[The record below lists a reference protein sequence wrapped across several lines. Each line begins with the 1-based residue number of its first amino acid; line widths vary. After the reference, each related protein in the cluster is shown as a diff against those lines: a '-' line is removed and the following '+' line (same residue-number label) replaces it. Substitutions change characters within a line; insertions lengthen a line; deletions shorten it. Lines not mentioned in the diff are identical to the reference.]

1 MQKEPSTNTTVTST
15 SYRDATGKIP
25 HNMMNDYM
33 FRAILQKNQ
42 NVLKGLISSVLHIP
56 PEEITDIVIKN
67 PILLGTS
74 IKDKGFILD
83 LHVCINHSRI
93 INLEMQV
100 INEKDWSERSL
111 SYLCDLFRQ
120 LTRGEKYRHAK
131 SVIHI
136 GFLDFQPFPDNIEF
150 YSLYKLLNVKNNHLY
165 SDKFALGVI
174 DLTHIELATQED
186 KAYQIDHWARLFKST
201 TWEEIKMIAENNKY
215 MEEALQAL
223 YECNADDVI
232 REQCLAR
239 VEQLAKENYYLRT
252 IEEQAA
258 ELAQK
263 EATLTEM
270 QTELEQK
277 DTSIAEMQTEL
288 EQKDTSIAV
297 IQAELEQLR
306 AQLELLNVQQ

>member
-1 MQKEPSTNTTVTST
+1 MEKVQSKIVTATST

-67 PILLGTS
+67 PILMGKS

-83 LHVCINHSRI
+83 LHVCINRSRI

-100 INEKDWSERSL
+100 INEKDWPERSL

-120 LTRGEKYRHAK
+120 LTRGEKYRNAK
-131 SVIHI
+131 PVIHI
-136 GFLDFQPFPDNIEF
+136 GFLDFQPFSDNIEF

-174 DLTHIELATQED
+174 DLTHIELATEED

-258 ELAQK
+258 ELAQ
-263 EATLTEM
+263 M
-270 QTELEQK
+270 QT
-277 DTSIAEMQTEL
+277 
-288 EQKDTSIAV
+288 
-297 IQAELEQLR
+297 ELEQLR
-306 AQLELLNVQQ
+306 AQLKLLKEQQ

>member
-1 MQKEPSTNTTVTST
+1 
-15 SYRDATGKIP
+15 
-25 HNMMNDYM
+25 MMNDYM
-33 FRAILQKNQ
+33 FQAILQKNQ
-42 NVLKGLISSVLHIP
+42 NVLKGLIP
-56 PEEITDIVIKN
+56 
-67 PILLGTS
+67 
-74 IKDKGFILD
+74 
-83 LHVCINHSRI
+83 
-93 INLEMQV
+93 
-100 INEKDWSERSL
+100 
-111 SYLCDLFRQ
+111 
-120 LTRGEKYRHAK
+120 
-131 SVIHI
+131 
-136 GFLDFQPFPDNIEF
+136 DFQPFPDNIEF

-174 DLTHIELATQED
+174 DLTHIELATEED

-258 ELAQK
+258 ELAQ
-263 EATLTEM
+263 M

-277 DTSIAEMQTEL
+277 DTSIAEMH
-288 EQKDTSIAV
+288 
-297 IQAELEQLR
+297 AELEQLR
-306 AQLELLNVQQ
+306 AQLANFKTKE